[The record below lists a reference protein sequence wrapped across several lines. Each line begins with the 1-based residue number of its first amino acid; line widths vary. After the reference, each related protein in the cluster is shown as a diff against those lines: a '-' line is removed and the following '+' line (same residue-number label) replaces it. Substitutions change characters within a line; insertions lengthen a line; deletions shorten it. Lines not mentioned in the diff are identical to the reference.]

1 MPLLQYPITRTFPG
15 RAFSYTAFAGAAVVL
30 LFLAVLNAAVGGYE
44 TVPIYNSDFNVTE
57 NHWFD
62 KFIPRSVMPKPGSLC
77 DPRLLG
83 LGDTIT
89 TNYTM
94 FEYSISAI
102 DTANAGDS
110 GFSYRGWT
118 LDNCDITSLFADEY
132 QIQQGNR
139 FDITA
144 RADWSASYLS
154 GMFRSPLGAQKALRN
169 MQSGTYNKSSDARG
183 SVLNTLLA
191 ASGTEF
197 ADRVYNMLLLSN
209 RTTPQI
215 ISFQADFP
223 WCPASLGRGAPCAA
237 QVPLLNIKGMFEL
250 LGNGFLHQNST
261 GDLLTDDTTGIIS
274 NMVQALY
281 AAVRLDLGNPSSN
294 NFLLH
299 TTVIPQAVQATF
311 PQTYPGQG
319 NISLPTDSYLHS
331 ALVND
336 GKFSKLTGGVYDIPG
351 LLPLSVPGPAIFD
364 GVYLC
369 RFQRGKSAG
378 SAFIA
383 VLVGTLSTFSAAWG
397 IFLTLAAALVKRRG
411 PIANVC
417 RHHETPRD
425 SPFPADPKLKGKI
438 KDVQDGFNLE
448 RIMIK

>member
-1 MPLLQYPITRTFPG
+1 MPLLQYPITRNFPG
-15 RAFSYTAFAGAAVVL
+15 RAFSYAAFAGAAVVL

-44 TVPIYNSDFNVTE
+44 TVPSYSSDFNVTE

-62 KFIPRSVMPKPGSLC
+62 KFLRATKPKPGSLC
-77 DPRLLG
+77 DPRLLS
-83 LGDTIT
+83 LGETIT

-94 FEYSISAI
+94 FEC
-102 DTANAGDS
+102 N
-110 GFSYRGWT
+110 
-118 LDNCDITSLFADEY
+118 NCDITSLFVNADSNTFIIDFAALVTCKADEY
-132 QIQQGNR
+132 QIQQDNR
-139 FDITA
+139 FDIIA
-144 RADWSASYLS
+144 RADWSTSYLS

-183 SVLNTLLA
+183 SALNTLLA
-191 ASGTEF
+191 TSGTES

-223 WCPASLGRGAPCAA
+223 WCPASLGRGAPSAA

-261 GDLLTDDTTGIIS
+261 GGLLTDDTTGIIS

-294 NFLLH
+294 NFLLN
-299 TTVIPQAVQATF
+299 TTVIPQAFQATF

-319 NISLPTDSYLHS
+319 NITLPTDSYLHS

-378 SAFIA
+378 SGFIA
-383 VLVGTLSTFSAAWG
+383 VLIGTLSTF
-397 IFLTLAAALVKRRG
+397 LRRVG
-411 PIANVC
+411 N
-417 RHHETPRD
+417 
-425 SPFPADPKLKGKI
+425 FPHAGGCFGEKA
-438 KDVQDGFNLE
+438 
-448 RIMIK
+448 RAHR

>member
-1 MPLLQYPITRTFPG
+1 
-15 RAFSYTAFAGAAVVL
+15 
-30 LFLAVLNAAVGGYE
+30 
-44 TVPIYNSDFNVTE
+44 
-57 NHWFD
+57 
-62 KFIPRSVMPKPGSLC
+62 
-77 DPRLLG
+77 
-83 LGDTIT
+83 
-89 TNYTM
+89 M

-118 LDNCDITSLFADEY
+118 LDNCDITSLFVNADSNTFIIDFVTCKADEY

-144 RADWSASYLS
+144 RADWSTSYLS

-169 MQSGTYNKSSDARG
+169 MQSGTYSKSSDARG

-237 QVPLLNIKGMFEL
+237 QVPLLSIKGMFEL

-274 NMVQALY
+274 NIVQALY

-294 NFLLH
+294 NFLLN

-351 LLPLSVPGPAIFD
+351 LLPLSVPGPVIFD
-364 GVYLC
+364 RVYLC

-397 IFLTLAAALVKRRG
+397 NFLTLAAALVKRRG
-411 PIANVC
+411 PTGERASFSLSTQPLIYILNFEPMSASTTR
-417 RHHETPRD
+417 RHVIL
-425 SPFPADPKLKGKI
+425 PFPLSWRS
-438 KDVQDGFNLE
+438 KDSWIYE
-448 RIMIK
+448 P